1 MRFLAGAEPAL
12 TTRLYDKLFVI
23 VIDKRGLGL
32 YAPVGSTQSQEE
44 LADGQAYFDLVAPI
58 LTICLEVSMADF
70 ELVHKVAAPGLAL
83 HEVGPED

>member
-1 MRFLAGAEPAL
+1 MRFLAGANPAL
-12 TTRLYDKLFVI
+12 TTRLYNKLWII

-32 YAPVGSTQSQEE
+32 FAPAGSTQSQEE

-70 ELVHKVAAPGLAL
+70 KLVHKVAAPGLSL